1 MRVAAVIPARLGST
15 RLHAKPLIDVG
26 GKPLVRRVYEAV
38 RDCPLLD
45 EVVVATDSE
54 EVAELVDGRVL
65 MTSPDHPSGTD
76 RVAEAARHLDADVV
90 VNVQGDLPF
99 VTHQVIADL
108 LSAPAEP
115 MATVAAPLADPS
127 DPATVKV
134 VLDRTGRALYFS
146 RSPLPY
152 ARNGE
157 PAYLQHIGLYAFRR
171 DFLETYTSLE
181 PTPLELAEGL
191 EQLRA
196 LEHGYAIHVSLTAAP
211 MIEINTPEDVVA
223 AQAYLEG
230 TT

>member
-38 RDCPLLD
+38 CDCPLLD

-54 EVAELVDGRVL
+54 EVAELVGGRVL

-115 MATVAAPLADPS
+115 MATVAAPLSDPS

-134 VLDRTGRALYFS
+134 VLDGAGRALYFS
-146 RSPLPY
+146 RSPIPY
-152 ARNGE
+152 ARGGE

-171 DFLETYTSLE
+171 EFLETYTSLR

-196 LEHGYAIHVSLTAAP
+196 LEHGHPIHVALTAAP

-223 AQAYLEG
+223 AQAYLEAQ
-230 TT
+230 